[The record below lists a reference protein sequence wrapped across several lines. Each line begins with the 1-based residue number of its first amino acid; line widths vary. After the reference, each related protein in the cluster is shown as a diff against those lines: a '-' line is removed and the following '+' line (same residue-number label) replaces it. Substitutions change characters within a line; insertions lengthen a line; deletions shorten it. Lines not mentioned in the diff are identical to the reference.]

1 MTKNKN
7 LKAFVAILVA
17 VVIAAAVAW
26 AGSRADTATA
36 YGWPLLLFCAALAF
50 AIQWVA
56 FVPAYALQTE
66 KFYDLAGS
74 LSFLALL
81 ASAAHFGPPREFADK
96 LLLLMCA
103 AWALRLGLF
112 LFLRIHKE
120 GSDKRFTAIKPSA
133 PRFLMAWTMQGLWVF
148 LTLSPVLMVL
158 GSPAR
163 HFTTLWTYAGAAL
176 WALGFGVEVLADWQ
190 KRQFSADPANRGR
203 FIGTGLWAWSR
214 HPNYA
219 GEILLWVGVFIVCAP
234 MLQGWQWVGLVS
246 PLFVTLLLTRVSGIP
261 LLEASAKERWGND
274 PAYIAHVA
282 RTPVLWP
289 RLWPKAPPAITPP

>member
-7 LKAFVAILVA
+7 LKSFAAILVA
-17 VVIAAAVAW
+17 VAIAAVVAW
-26 AGSRADTATA
+26 AGSRADAATA
-36 YGWPLLLFCAALAF
+36 FGWPLLLFCVALSF

-56 FVPAYALQTE
+56 FLPAYRLQTE

-74 LSFLALL
+74 LTFLALL
-81 ASAAHFGPPREFADK
+81 ASAARFGPPREFADK
-96 LLLLMCA
+96 LLLLMCGL
-103 AWALRLGLF
+103 WALRLGLF
-112 LFLRIHKE
+112 LFLRIHKD
-120 GSDKRFTAIKPSA
+120 GADKRFTAIKPSA

-158 GSPAR
+158 ASPAR
-163 HFTTLWTYAGAAL
+163 HFTTLWTYAGAGL
-176 WALGFGVEVLADWQ
+176 WALGFTMELLADWQ
-190 KRQFSADPANRGR
+190 KRQFRANPANHGK
-203 FIGTGLWAWSR
+203 FIQSGLWAWSR

-234 MLQGWQWVGLVS
+234 MLQSWQWVGMIS

-261 LLEASAKERWGND
+261 MLEASAKARWGHD
-274 PAYIAHVA
+274 PAYQAHVA

-289 RLWPKAPPAITPP
+289 RPWLKAPPA